1 MMKFIA
7 RNFRPDSVFRNTQT
21 PHQHEIHFANLPVNM
36 EMYSRQMTD
45 NINCFTGTGS
55 FYGSDARKVRAA
67 SDLIQESRLKIT
79 FEPASD

>member
-1 MMKFIA
+1 
-7 RNFRPDSVFRNTQT
+7 
-21 PHQHEIHFANLPVNM
+21 M

-67 SDLIQESRLKIT
+67 SDLIQEEGDPKGHSLFHSIIR
-79 FEPASD
+79 SG